1 MKIAT
6 FTDHIS
12 TPSSRFRIRQFF
24 HLLEESGIT
33 VHDYYRRLSTQTAA
47 SSNGDIRIRNSL
59 SLTVKAVMHE
69 STNILSRFYTT
80 IESNKYDAIWLSRQL
95 IIGYPSFE
103 RLIRKPLIYDI
114 DDAVYLTGPAAY
126 HQFKIS
132 SQMACEV
139 IAGNDYL
146 AEECSKYCQN
156 VSVVPTAVDTH
167 RWKPSEKNI
176 IKECAST
183 TNFRIGWSGTSSSY
197 KYFIPIEREILK
209 FILDYPSVR
218 LLFMADRFPSEL
230 KLLSPFITF
239 YKWSTQDEVAFIQ
252 SLDVGL
258 MPISDDKYSNGK
270 CAYKMLLYAACGVP
284 SVVTPTGVN
293 KKILEQS
300 HVGFGPNTPE
310 EWYESLVSLYAD
322 RSLVKILGENAVD
335 LVRRE
340 YSIDICAPKIINI
353 IKRSV

>member
-24 HLLEESGIT
+24 PLLEKSGIT

-47 SSNGDIRIRNSL
+47 SSNGDLRIRNSL
-59 SLTVKAVMHE
+59 SLTVKAMMHE
-69 STNILSRFYTT
+69 SANILSRFYST
-80 IESNKYDAIWLSRQL
+80 IEANKYDAIWLSRQL

-103 RLIRKPLIYDI
+103 RFIRKPLIYDI
-114 DDAVYLTGPAAY
+114 DDAVYLTGTAAY

-132 SQMACEV
+132 AQMACEV

-156 VSVVPTAVDTH
+156 VSVVPTAVDTQ
-167 RWKPSEKNI
+167 RWKPLAKNSI
-176 IKECAST
+176 EDCAST
-183 TNFRIGWSGTSSSY
+183 SDFRIGWSGTSSSY

-209 FILDYPSVR
+209 FISDYPSVK
-218 LLFMADRFPSEL
+218 LLFMSDKFPSEL
-230 KLLSPFITF
+230 KLLSPFISF
-239 YKWSTQDEVAFIQ
+239 IKWTNKDEVAFIQ

-300 HVGFGPNTPE
+300 NVGFGPRSPE
-310 EWYESLVSLYAD
+310 EWYESLRLLFTD
-322 RSLVKILGENAVD
+322 RSLVKLLGANAVD
-335 LVRRE
+335 LVRGE
-340 YSIDICAPKIINI
+340 YSVDICAPKIINI
-353 IKRSV
+353 IKRSM